1 MTQPFNKVRLGG
13 MEADLEGYAY
23 QIELNEG
30 KPKAVLWYLSMV
42 GHKTAVQAIWA
53 GLVNTP
59 PQSIVLYREEDF
71 SEDESSEHAGQVENG
86 GEGGRK
92 AIMLQLAEGWRSG
105 GWNFLKTQLNAS
117 YAYQGILLPKTAFLN
132 STQERSNP
140 GRRKASST
148 SSSADEKEVQT
159 QFLLLK
165 PPPLPLRNSTTA
177 PIPDSRN
184 SADSDLQFQQLYFA
198 RLNAL
203 TSLPLHPSWSEA
215 LWQRAASNGEI
226 EQLEC
231 AGIEIYLCRK
241 PDEEVLRQEIAD
253 LIHLGKLSC

>member
-1 MTQPFNKVRLGG
+1 

-53 GLVNTP
+53 GLVNSP
-59 PQSIVLYREEDF
+59 PQSIVIYREEDLLTNEN
-71 SEDESSEHAGQVENG
+71 SEPAGQGEKG
-86 GEGGRK
+86 GEQGRK
-92 AIMLQLAEGWRSG
+92 AIMMQLAEGWRSG
-105 GWNFLKTQLNAS
+105 GWNFLKTQLNTS
-117 YAYQGILLPKTAFLN
+117 YAYQGVLLPKAAFLLPT
-132 STQERSNP
+132 TQNRSGAGRKNASAPSSNAGEER
-140 GRRKASST
+140 
-148 SSSADEKEVQT
+148 EVQT

-165 PPPLPLRNSTTA
+165 PPPLPLRNSATV
-177 PIPDSRN
+177 PVPDNKN
-184 SADSDLQFQQLYFA
+184 SADADLQFQQLYFA

-203 TSLPLHPSWSEA
+203 TSLPLHPSWSET
-215 LWQRAASNGEI
+215 LWQRAAGNREI
-226 EQLEC
+226 ERLEC

-253 LIHLGKLSC
+253 LVRLGKLSC